1 MPDNIN
7 TNVNDASQAPD
18 PLAGLKGA
26 EKVAILLMVLG
37 EHSASNIFRE
47 LDPVEVQKI
56 GKAMAVIPNITRPQI
71 QAVVDRFIADM
82 EGQTGLALGAADY
95 IRNVLIGAL
104 GDDRA
109 ESLMDR
115 ILMGGTGGKT
125 LESLKWM
132 DARSIAEI
140 IRYEHPQII
149 ATVLSHLEGEQAAE
163 VLSMLPENTRGDI
176 IMRVATLDAIPPQA
190 LIELDDIMEMQA
202 SGELGGKSSKVG
214 GVRVAASILNN
225 VESSMESKIME
236 EVKGVDADVGT
247 QIEDLMFVFAN
258 LIDVDDRS
266 IQTMLRELPTDKL
279 LLALKASDQELRE
292 KFFKNMSKRAAEM
305 LREDLAAAAPAR
317 ITDVEAAQKEIL
329 AVARRLSEAGEIAL
343 GGSGGAAYV

>member
-1 MPDNIN
+1 MSDNI
-7 TNVNDASQAPD
+7 TTGPGGEGAPAPD

-37 EHSASNIFRE
+37 EEAAASIFRE

-56 GKAMAVIPNITRPQI
+56 GKAMAVIPNITKPQI
-71 QAVVDRFIADM
+71 QAVVDRFVADM
-82 EGQTGLALGAADY
+82 EGQTGLALGASDY
-95 IRNVLIGAL
+95 IRKVLIGAL
-104 GDDRA
+104 GEDRA

-149 ATVLSHLEGEQAAE
+149 ATVLSHLDGEQAAE
-163 VLSMLPENTRGDI
+163 VLSMLPENTRSDI
-176 IMRVATLDAIPPQA
+176 IMRVATLDSIPPQA

-225 VESSMESKIME
+225 IESSIESRIME
-236 EVKGVDADVGT
+236 EIKGVDLDVGT

-266 IQTMLRELPTDKL
+266 IQTLLRELPTDKL
-279 LLALKASDQELRE
+279 LLALKASDQDLRD

-305 LREDLAAAAPAR
+305 MRDDLEAMGPVKLSE
-317 ITDVEAAQKEIL
+317 VEAAQKEIL
-329 AVARRLSEAGEIAL
+329 QIARRMADEGKINL
-343 GGSGGAAYV
+343 GGGEEMV

>member
-1 MPDNIN
+1 MPDNTAIQ
-7 TNVNDASQAPD
+7 TMGDGAPPPD

-26 EKVAILLMVLG
+26 ERVAILLMVLG
-37 EHSASNIFRE
+37 EHSATSIFRE
-47 LDPVEVQKI
+47 LDPIEVQKI

-71 QAVVDRFIADM
+71 RAVVDRFIADM
-82 EGQTGLALGAADY
+82 EGQTGLALGASDY

-104 GDDRA
+104 GEDRA

-115 ILMGGTGGKT
+115 IMMGGTGGKK

-163 VLSMLPENTRGDI
+163 VLSMLPENIHSDI
-176 IMRVATLDAIPPQA
+176 IMRVATLDSIPPQA

-202 SGELGGKSSKVG
+202 TGELGGKSSKVG

-225 VESSMESKIME
+225 IESSIESRIME
-236 EVKGVDADVGT
+236 EVKGVDLDVGT
-247 QIEDLMFVFAN
+247 QIEELMFVFAN

-266 IQTMLRELPTDKL
+266 IQTLLRELPTDKL

-305 LREDLAAAAPAR
+305 MRDDLEAMGPVKLSE
-317 ITDVEAAQKEIL
+317 VEAAQKEIL
-329 AVARRLSEAGEIAL
+329 QIARRMAEEGTIML
-343 GGSGGAAYV
+343 GGGEEMV

>member
-1 MPDNIN
+1 MSDNI
-7 TNVNDASQAPD
+7 TTGPGGEGAPGPD

-37 EHSASNIFRE
+37 EEAAASIFRE
-47 LDPVEVQKI
+47 LDPAEVQKI
-56 GKAMAVIPNITRPQI
+56 GKAMAVIPNITRSHV

-82 EGQTGLALGAADY
+82 EGQTGLALGASDY
-95 IRNVLIGAL
+95 IRKVLIGAL
-104 GDDRA
+104 GEDRA

-115 ILMGGTGGKT
+115 ILAGNTGGKA

-149 ATVLSHLEGEQAAE
+149 ATVLSHLDGEQAAE
-163 VLSMLPENTRGDI
+163 VLSMLPENTRSDI
-176 IMRVATLDAIPPQA
+176 IMRVATLDSIPPQA
-190 LIELDDIMEMQA
+190 LMELEDVMEMQA
-202 SGELGGKSSKVG
+202 TGELGGKSSKVG
-214 GVRVAASILNN
+214 GVRVAANILNN
-225 VESSMESKIME
+225 IESSIETRIME
-236 EVKGVDADVGT
+236 EIKGVDPEVGT

-266 IQTMLRELPTDKL
+266 IQTLLRELPTDKL
-279 LLALKASDQELRE
+279 LLALKASDQDLRE

-305 LREDLAAAAPAR
+305 MRDDLEAMGPVKLSE
-317 ITDVEAAQKEIL
+317 VEAAQKEIL
-329 AVARRLSEAGEIAL
+329 QIARRMADEGKITL
-343 GGSGGAAYV
+343 GGGEEMV